1 MVEALTGSGCQG
13 PGDVDGLDGLGSCFG
28 GWTRL
33 LFDLAF
39 FFENAAA
46 VCLVLSARFL
56 SVPEAGLEVAC
67 GKRSAIAVA
76 ALVVVVAVGAAAGA
90 GAREGAT
97 SRCAIIA

>member
-1 MVEALTGSGCQG
+1 MVEALTGSGCHE
-13 PGDVDGLDGLGSCFG
+13 PGDADGLDGLGSCFG

-39 FFENAAA
+39 FEAAAA

-67 GKRSAIAVA
+67 GKRSAVAVA
-76 ALVVVVAVGAAAGA
+76 ALVAVVAVGAAAGA